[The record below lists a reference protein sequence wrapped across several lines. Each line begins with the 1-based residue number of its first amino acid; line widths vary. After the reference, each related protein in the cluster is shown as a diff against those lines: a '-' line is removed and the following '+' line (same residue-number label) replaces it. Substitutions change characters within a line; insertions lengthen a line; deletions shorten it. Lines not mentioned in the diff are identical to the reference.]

1 MHPNCMIMIMITCVR
16 CSCGWTVAHRSHCP
30 LSRFQPR
37 LSRRWD
43 AYQTSFAIRVLEEPV
58 LPYLPIHSAHLNLSP
73 PSLHSTPHPDS
84 FLIYLTLFNYDFT
97 PIRVI
102 LATST

>member
-1 MHPNCMIMIMITCVR
+1 MSAAAVGGLWLIVHTVR
-16 CSCGWTVAHRSHCP
+16 SLGF
-30 LSRFQPR
+30 SRVFLVVR
-37 LSRRWD
+37 GVDLWD

-73 PSLHSTPHPDS
+73 ASLHSTPHPDS

-97 PIRVI
+97 PPK
-102 LATST
+102 SHPCH